1 MSFSSYFQCAVQ
13 YNIHSDL
20 LIYAWLRNIVEE
32 KPELSD
38 GNNYRKRREIR
49 RKSFMSLK
57 LRRFKKDLTTAFNA
71 AKGSPKTE
79 TIKAEHVL
87 FFYMETQIHVFHC
100 YLYLLKF

>member
-1 MSFSSYFQCAVQ
+1 
-13 YNIHSDL
+13 
-20 LIYAWLRNIVEE
+20 
-32 KPELSD
+32 
-38 GNNYRKRREIR
+38 
-49 RKSFMSLK
+49 MSLK